1 MNIIN
6 FAILHLHW
14 KWHFNIRF
22 VRKAL
27 SRLPKPFSSQPT
39 FIQDKGDSVS
49 LTSDTAVSFYS
60 IRCPALLGSW
70 EKLSTAVRD
79 CRDVT

>member
-22 VRKAL
+22 AFQDCQNHFPLSQIAFIPATKA
-27 SRLPKPFSSQPT
+27 SRLACSDYRPSR
-39 FIQDKGDSVS
+39 S
-49 LTSDTAVSFYS
+49 LSLSAAWKNFQ
-60 IRCPALLGSW
+60 LLCAIAA
-70 EKLSTAVRD
+70 T
-79 CRDVT
+79 

>member
-22 VRKAL
+22 AFKIAKTIFRAAK
-27 SRLPKPFSSQPT
+27 
-39 FIQDKGDSVS
+39 
-49 LTSDTAVSFYS
+49 
-60 IRCPALLGSW
+60 
-70 EKLSTAVRD
+70 
-79 CRDVT
+79 